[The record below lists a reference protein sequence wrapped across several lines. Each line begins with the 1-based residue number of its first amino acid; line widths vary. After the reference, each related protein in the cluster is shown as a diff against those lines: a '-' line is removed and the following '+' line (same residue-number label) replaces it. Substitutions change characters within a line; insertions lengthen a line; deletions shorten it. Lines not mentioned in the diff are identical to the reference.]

1 MAEITKR
8 ILHVP
13 DLPPSVAGDGR
24 YIMTILK
31 QFLALQAEQINA
43 ANGFKAEEVEEHKEG
58 KLSMPRNFRLTFT
71 RLGGALAWDHVPWLA
86 NLAYYEL
93 RTDKNEG
100 IAGLLERTQM
110 STSSVLP
117 LTYVGHIY
125 LFAVDKEGNRSAP
138 SELHYTKRRPERPQ
152 DISLT
157 KTNEGTLITF
167 LEIPLDCIGA
177 HVYVNEERFASPDNV
192 FLYKGQAVIKQ
203 VRVAYY
209 DQFGEGESET
219 LYCVLPDVENFTV
232 ERNGANLD
240 FFWDAVPVHNVRYV
254 VAVGQ
259 TAEWDKAL
267 QLFETKLTKHR
278 YVYPNVG
285 RYFMLVKA
293 VDEHD
298 NYSENAAYVVMDTAT
313 DASRNVI
320 LSLDQEK
327 EKYPGIKIN
336 MYYDEAAEELRLEK
350 GALFGEYIVPVALP
364 QVYRARNW
372 YDYKVIGATSD
383 DMAWADVDFPWDGAE
398 AEKLTWNGVIGS
410 LEGASVRHEIAR
422 YVGFSATG
430 ELFMLDGALAGSRGT
445 IPQEAQHAEDFRNG
459 RWHRGLHIDALT
471 RLSYAVQVG
480 RTFGLSFSMKVT
492 ERIDTVFL
500 SLEGADRWLRVG
512 FDREAE
518 EFYLAGSDGAEARVA
533 LRTMDVDW
541 LTLAISQT
549 EESRVLFLHSLGFM
563 QTVHATVKAHPLGAF
578 DKLYCYPRF

>member
-1 MAEITKR
+1 MAEIEKK
-8 ILHVP
+8 ILHAP

-24 YIMTILK
+24 YLMTLLQ
-31 QFLALQAEQINA
+31 QFLALQAQQVNA

-58 KLSMPRNFRLTFT
+58 RLLTVRNFRLTFT
-71 RLGGALAWDHVPWLA
+71 RLGGALAWDHVPWVSRLA
-86 NLAYYEL
+86 HYEL
-93 RTDKNEG
+93 RTDKG
-100 IAGLLERTQM
+100 IGPKGLLERTQM

-125 LFAVDKEGNRSAP
+125 LYAVDKEGGRSAP
-138 SELHYTKRRPERPQ
+138 AELHYTKRRPDRPQ

-157 KTNEGTLITF
+157 KTNEGTLVTF
-167 LEIPLDCIGA
+167 LEIPLDCLGA
-177 HVYVNEERFASPDNV
+177 HVYINEERFASLDNM
-192 FLYKGQAVIKQ
+192 FLYTGQAAVKQ

-240 FFWDAVPVHNVRYV
+240 FYWDAVPVHNVRYV

-259 TAEWDKAL
+259 TAEWEKAL
-267 QLFETKLTKHR
+267 RLFETRLNKHR

-285 RYFMLVKA
+285 RYFLLIKA

-298 NYSENAAYVVMDTAT
+298 NYSENAAYVVMDTVV

-327 EKYPGIKIN
+327 EKYQGVKIN
-336 MYYDEAAEELRLEK
+336 MYYDEAAAELRLEK

-383 DMAWADVDFPWDGAE
+383 DIAWADVDFPWDGAE
-398 AEKLTWNGVIGS
+398 AEKLTWNGVVGS
-410 LEGASVRHEIAR
+410 LEGASVHHEIAR
-422 YVGFSATG
+422 YVGFPSSG
-430 ELFMLDGALAGSRGT
+430 ELFMLDGSLDGTRGT
-445 IPQEAQHAEDFRNG
+445 KPQEAQHAGDFRNG

-480 RTFGLSFSMKVT
+480 RVFGLSFSLKVM
-492 ERIDTVFL
+492 ERIDAVFL
-500 SLEGADRWLRVG
+500 SLEGASGFLRIG
-512 FDREAE
+512 FDAE
-518 EFYLAGSDGAEARVA
+518 EGEFYLAGSDGADVRVA

-541 LTLAISQT
+541 LTLAVSQA
-549 EESRVLFLHSLGFM
+549 EESRAFFIHSLGFG
-563 QTVHATVKAHPLGAF
+563 QTAHASREASPIGAF
-578 DKLYCYPRF
+578 TQLHCCPRH